1 MIIQNFDTLFLRW
14 DDAHKEA
21 FFPRERM
28 SNRKIKYMFVLS
40 GLIHGERLVSPSNE
54 ICTELTLDYFAQ
66 KYNDIVNL
74 YDNDDRQILSN
85 YSLAQLRFMQEENQ
99 DGIIAN
105 PLFLLSSEINPSLSF
120 VRIADDRQVESG
132 HSSEVVPVCVVWD
145 DCDDTPQRCMLR
157 AKSFDINSDEQKINI
172 SDITSYSLID
182 KEVKKIEV
190 RGRNGY
196 NGRDS
201 SYSIVDKF
209 LTIKTKDGNSINQLP
224 SVILAK
230 WGKYYDPYH
239 STDLLSSFRWVD
251 DIFFDNLKIDEDL
264 SFIENPSGRTFEGTI
279 TFYY

>member
-1 MIIQNFDTLFLRW
+1 MIIQNFDTFFLRW

-54 ICTELTLDYFAQ
+54 ICTELTLDYFSQ

-85 YSLAQLRFMQEENQ
+85 YSIAQLRFMQEENQ

-105 PLFLLSSEINPSLSF
+105 PLFRLSSEINPSLSF

-132 HSSEVVPVCVVWD
+132 YSSEVVPVCVVWD
-145 DCDDTPQRCMLR
+145 DCADTPQRCMLR
-157 AKSFDINSDEQKINI
+157 AKSFDINSDAVKINI

-196 NGRDS
+196 NGQS
-201 SYSIVDKF
+201 SAFSICDKF

-224 SVILAK
+224 TVILSK
-230 WGKYYDPYH
+230 WGKYYDAY
-239 STDLLSSFRWVD
+239 SGTDLLSTFRWVD
-251 DIFFDNLKIDEDL
+251 DLFFDNLKIDEDL
-264 SFIENPSGRTFEGTI
+264 SFIENPSGKTFEGSI

>member
-1 MIIQNFDTLFLRW
+1 
-14 DDAHKEA
+14 
-21 FFPRERM
+21 M
-28 SNRKIKYMFVLS
+28 SNRKVKYMFVLS
-40 GLIHGERLVSPSNE
+40 GLIHGERLISPADD
-54 ICTELTLDYFAQ
+54 ICSEVTLDYFAQ

-85 YSLAQLRFMQEENQ
+85 FSLAQLRFMQEENY

-105 PLFLLSSEINPSLSF
+105 PLFHLSSEINPSLSF
-120 VRIADDRQVESG
+120 VRIADDRQVEYG

-145 DCDDTPQRCMLR
+145 DVDDTPQRCMLR
-157 AKSFDINSDEQKINI
+157 SKSFDINSDDSKINI

-209 LTIKTKDGNSINQLP
+209 LTIKTKDGKSINQLP

-230 WGKYYDPYH
+230 WGKYYDPYY

>member
-1 MIIQNFDTLFLRW
+1 MIIQNFDTFFLRW

-54 ICTELTLDYFAQ
+54 ICTELTLYYFAQ

-85 YSLAQLRFMQEENQ
+85 YSLAQIRFMQEENQ

-105 PLFLLSSEINPSLSF
+105 PLFRLSSEINPSLSF
-120 VRIADDRQVESG
+120 VRIADDRQIESG
-132 HSSEVVPVCVVWD
+132 YSSEVVPVCVVWD
-145 DCDDTPQRCMLR
+145 DCEDTPQRCMLR
-157 AKSFDINSDEQKINI
+157 AKSFDINSDAVKINI

-196 NGRDS
+196 NGQS
-201 SYSIVDKF
+201 SAFSICDKF
-209 LTIKTKDGNSINQLP
+209 LTIKTNDGNSINQLP
-224 SVILAK
+224 TVILSK
-230 WGKYYDPYH
+230 WGTYYDAYYD
-239 STDLLSSFRWVD
+239 TDLLSTFRFVD

-264 SFIENPSGRTFEGTI
+264 SFIENPSGKTFEGTI